1 MAVALATLY
10 QGVRSPSDGVH
21 PDLELARA
29 QHAAGARSEAVALP
43 TLSQLFR
50 AHPPTLRPN
59 VELARAERAAMQT
72 ALLRGP
78 VVVQTALL
86 RHHVGSND
94 ARVLCDAL
102 AVYYSR
108 HEPSR
113 VATVIALVARVY
125 GGPPCS
131 IDGIIVRHALWTAR
145 ELCEQL
151 QAMYGERVPVT
162 FKADGSLDIRA
173 TSLYVAPCRSAHS

>member
-29 QHAAGARSEAVALP
+29 EHAAGARSEAVARP

-50 AHPPTLRPN
+50 AYPPTLRPN
-59 VELARAERAAMQT
+59 VELARAERAGMQL
-72 ALLRGP
+72 ALLRGQVDP
-78 VVVQTALL
+78 LT
-86 RHHVGSND
+86 HHFGSND
-94 ARVLCDAL
+94 ARVLREAL
-102 AVYYSR
+102 ALYYSR

-113 VATVIALVARVY
+113 VATVVALVARVY

-131 IDGIIVRHALWTAR
+131 INGISIHHALWTAK

-151 QAMYGERVPVT
+151 RAIYGERVPVT
-162 FKADGSLDIRA
+162 FKTDGSLDI
-173 TSLYVAPCRSAHS
+173 